1 MRSVGDGLHNWV
13 VGCVADRRL
22 GEDFYEGI
30 QGSQIYV
37 PSSVVAVKAFYLASC
52 FFGVFL

>member
-1 MRSVGDGLHNWV
+1 VRSVGDGLHNWV

-30 QGSQIYV
+30 QGSQVYV